1 MLAVAIDAARRAG
14 AIAAARYS
22 AGDPGTTE
30 TKGHAHNLVT
40 ETDLLSQKL
49 LVASLRAA
57 FPDHT
62 LVAEEEE
69 EEKEGASENG
79 SQAEPDPT
87 AVRWYV
93 DPLDG
98 TNNFAHGL
106 PIFSVTL
113 AAAQGDRLLL
123 GVTFDPLR
131 DELFTALRG
140 RGATR
145 NGRPIHVSTRPTLD
159 RAVVATGFPYDK
171 STNPDNN
178 LSELAAVLSR
188 VRGLRRCGS
197 AALDLAWLAAGR
209 FDAYWEGGLS
219 PWDVAAGILLVRE
232 AGGRIT
238 DEHGHPA
245 TPHSRRIV
253 AGNPRVHPPL
263 RETVHEA
270 RVAAGLDAAETPDPR
285 GAT

>member
-1 MLAVAIDAARRAG
+1 MLEVATDAARRAG
-14 AIAAARYS
+14 AIAAGRYR
-22 AGDPGTTE
+22 AGDPGATE

-49 LVASLRAA
+49 LVATLTAA
-57 FPDHT
+57 FPDHV
-62 LVAEEEE
+62 LIAEEERDDE
-69 EEKEGASENG
+69 AG
-79 SQAEPDPT
+79 SSADPT
-87 AVRWYV
+87 VVRWYI

-123 GVTFDPLR
+123 GVTYDPLR

-140 RGATR
+140 QGALR
-145 NGRPIHVSTRPTLD
+145 NGRPISVSARPTLD
-159 RAVVATGFPYDK
+159 QSVVATGFPYDK
-171 STNPDNN
+171 SSNPDNN
-178 LSELAAVLSR
+178 LTELAAVLPQ

-232 AGGRIT
+232 AGGRVT
-238 DEHGHPA
+238 DDLGHPA

-253 AGNPRVHPPL
+253 AGNPHVHPAL
-263 RETVHEA
+263 RETVHAA
-270 RVAAGLDAAETPDPR
+270 RQAAGFGDLQTPDPR